1 MLPRAAATST
11 LPRDNVTP
19 TIRTDAYNS
28 LTPRREGRRKEVG
41 RGSKAGA
48 PYWEITVTWAEADP
62 KITFRVT
69 GSPADQNVP
78 VPPMGPLT
86 TNDVSAPG
94 ASADA
99 PVAVKVSG
107 PLAVFRAQLRV
118 PPDTR
123 HDPAHAGELT
133 VVPAITTWQ
142 ADELQ
147 VMGLPPLFFT
157 VTDTAVGDVGP
168 ALKDAPTME
177 MLVLEVALS
186 TRL

>member
-1 MLPRAAATST
+1 MER
-11 LPRDNVTP
+11 VH
-19 TIRTDAYNS
+19 
-28 LTPRREGRRKEVG
+28 G
-41 RGSKAGA
+41 GA

-62 KITFRVT
+62 KMTFRVT

-78 VPPMGPLT
+78 VPPIGPFT

-99 PVAVKVSG
+99 PVAVNVSG
-107 PLAVFRAQLRV
+107 PLAMSRAQLRI

-123 HDPAHAGELT
+123 HDPAHVGEVT
-133 VVPAITTWQ
+133 AVPAITTSQ
-142 ADELQ
+142 AEAVQ
-147 VMGLPPLFFT
+147 VMGLPPSFFT

-168 ALKDAPTME
+168 ALMDTPTME
-177 MLVLEVALS
+177 MLVLAVALS